1 MVQVQR
7 PLAVVTATLDGDV
20 LAILALAEVA
30 FTTGQLQRMLPK
42 GSTPG
47 IRHALQRL
55 VAQGIVQAEQ
65 VGRAWQYRLNREH
78 LAAGP
83 VIALANLRRTLLGRM
98 EDELGGWNPRPVYAA
113 LFGSAAR
120 GDMRPDSDIDIFL
133 VRPTGSQL
141 QAWERASSAFAD
153 RVTRWTGNDA
163 RVLEMTAAEVAQRAG
178 HEPVLDFIAKEG
190 KTVCGSGGWLR
201 KALAGAK
208 VSA

>member
-1 MVQVQR
+1 MAQIQH

-55 VAQGIVQAEQ
+55 AEQGIVEAEQ
-65 VGRAWQYRLNREH
+65 VGRTWQYRLNREH

-83 VIALANLRRTLLGRM
+83 VTALANLRRTLLGRM
-98 EDELGGWNPRPVYAA
+98 EDELKGWNPRPVYAA

-133 VRPTGSQL
+133 VRPTDSAPE
-141 QAWERASSAFAD
+141 AWERASSAFAD
-153 RVTRWTGNDA
+153 QVTRWTGNDA
-163 RVLEMTAAEVAQRAG
+163 RLLEMTAAEVAQRSG
-178 HEPVLDFIAKEG
+178 HEPVLHFIAKEG
-190 KTVCGSGGWLR
+190 MTLCGSGAWLR